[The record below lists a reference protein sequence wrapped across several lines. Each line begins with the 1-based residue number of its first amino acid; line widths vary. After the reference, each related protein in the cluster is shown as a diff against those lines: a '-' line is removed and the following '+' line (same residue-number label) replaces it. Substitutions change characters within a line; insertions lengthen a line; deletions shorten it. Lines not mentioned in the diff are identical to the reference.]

1 MMNWH
6 YLNILKSL
14 FGTSI
19 QQAVVSI
26 MELDCDVNSY
36 HIFWKYGIF
45 RVYIEI
51 REEII
56 D

>member
-6 YLNILKSL
+6 YLNILKLL
-14 FGTSI
+14 FGSSI
-19 QQAVVSI
+19 LQAVVSI
-26 MELDCDVNSY
+26 MELDCAVNSY

-51 REEII
+51 RGEII